1 MRIIVYWML
10 YRLQYLE
17 LKEESNFVHEW
28 RMLNLDQF
36 VITFGQHVPRKK
48 QNFIIKLTKYLSNEQ
63 FDANH
68 FAYDINVLCNIHD

>member
-36 VITFGQHVPRKK
+36 VITFGQHLLRKR
-48 QNFIIKLTKYLSNEQ
+48 QNFIIKLTKYLPNEQ
-63 FDANH
+63 CNAAH
-68 FAYDINVLCNIHD
+68 FAFNMKVNRV

>member
-36 VITFGQHVPRKK
+36 VITFGQYVPGKK
-48 QNFIIKLTKYLSNEQ
+48 KNFIIKLTKYLSNEQ
-63 FDANH
+63 FDENH
-68 FAYDINVLCNIHD
+68 FAYDMKLIRD

>member
-48 QNFIIKLTKYLSNEQ
+48 QNFIIKLTKYLPNEQ
-63 FDANH
+63 CNAAN
-68 FAYDINVLCNIHD
+68 FAFNMKVNRV